1 MSRATAGPLSGRIVM
16 LGALTTLVVSF
27 ARAHRLAAYGLI
39 GLVAF
44 SESLPLLGAFVPGDA
59 IILGL
64 SALVPTGALNLG
76 PLMLGALLGAVLGDG
91 FAFWLGHHYHGA
103 ILGRWPFRGRPR
115 LVARGT
121 AFLQRHGGKSV
132 FVARFTPG
140 VRAVVPV
147 LAGVLR
153 MDIARFYWMNVLS
166 ALLWSPAHILAG
178 AAIGASFVL
187 LGAVAGRLAL
197 IAAIVLALLVL
208 LYMLARYLVRRVPP
222 LIGAVHER
230 LRQWAAARDS
240 WLARQLLALLDP
252 TRRELPGL
260 ALLVS
265 ILLASLWLFFG
276 VLQDVIAGD
285 PLVRANE
292 AVFHFLQG
300 LRTEWVDQIMVAIT
314 ELGDASVAAAVALA
328 ATAWLAWR
336 RNWRAVAHLI
346 AVAAVTA
353 IATIVLKLS
362 LHIDRPDPIGSGW
375 DAFAFPSGH
384 SAANA
389 ALYGFLAIIA
399 AWELP
404 PRGRL
409 PVTAALALL
418 VGAIAFSRIYLGAH
432 WLSDVLAGGAFG
444 VAAAALL
451 AIAYLWHDPPPVG
464 ATGLCVTV
472 GVVLLGVGGLHI
484 ESRHRT
490 DMNRYA
496 VRQRIRSLPLHE
508 WWRDGWRDL
517 PERRADLIG
526 GAEEP
531 LTVQWAGRRAVLR
544 EELAAAGWHTPP
556 RWMLR
561 TAARWFEPHVRLGR
575 LPVLPHLDNGHREA
589 LVLVHAVA
597 THPDTERLVL
607 RLWRSGVELTRS
619 GTAALPL
626 FIGTVIKQRA
636 RRAAPVMTLA
646 NELGQFT
653 APRNVLAAALPWRR
667 LAARPGTAATR
678 AWDGCVL
685 LARAERLTPAPVAA
699 AQPKRPRRR
708 HQRRAAT
715 AAQTASMIP
724 TGQAPCRNP

>member
-1 MSRATAGPLSGRIVM
+1 M
-16 LGALTTLVVSF
+16 LGALTALVVSF

-59 IILGL
+59 IILAL

-76 PLMLGALLGAVLGDG
+76 PLILGALLGAVLGDG

-115 LVARGT
+115 LLDRGT

-147 LAGVLR
+147 LAGVLG
-153 MDIARFYWMNVLS
+153 MDVARFYLMNVLS

-197 IAAIVLALLVL
+197 LAVILLVL
-208 LYMLARYLVRRVPP
+208 LGLLYALARYLLRRVPP
-222 LIGAVHER
+222 LLGFAHVR
-230 LRQWAAARDS
+230 LRQWAAPRQS
-240 WLARQLLALLDP
+240 WLARQLLAVLDP

-260 ALLVS
+260 ALLAG
-265 ILLASLWLFFG
+265 ILLSSLWLFFG
-276 VLQDVIAGD
+276 VLQDVLAGD

-314 ELGDASVAAAVALA
+314 ELGDASVAASVALA
-328 ATAWLAWR
+328 ALLWLAWR
-336 RNWRAVAHLI
+336 RNWRAAAHLI

-353 IATIVLKLS
+353 LATIVLKIS
-362 LHIDRPDPIGSGW
+362 LHIHRPDPVGSGW

-389 ALYGFLAIIA
+389 ALYGFLAMIT
-399 AWELP
+399 AWELA
-404 PRGRL
+404 PRWRL
-409 PVTAALALL
+409 PVAGGLTLL

-444 VAAAALL
+444 VAAAALI
-451 AIAYLWHDPPPVG
+451 AIAYLWHEPPPVG
-464 ATGLCVTV
+464 AAGLCVTV
-472 GVVLLGVGGLHI
+472 AAVLLGAGGLHI
-484 ESRHRT
+484 EARHQA
-490 DMNRYA
+490 DLSRYA
-496 VRQRIRSLPLHE
+496 VRQRTRSLALPE
-508 WWRDGWRDL
+508 WWRDAWRSL
-517 PERRADLIG
+517 PARRVDLIG

-531 LTVQWAGRRAVLR
+531 LTIQWAGRRAALR
-544 EELAAAGWHTPP
+544 TELAAAGWRAPP
-556 RWMLR
+556 GWTLR
-561 TAARWFEPHVRLGR
+561 TAARWFEPHVLLGS

-589 LVLVHAVA
+589 LVLVHAVGA
-597 THPDTERLVL
+597 HPDTERLVL

-619 GTAALPL
+619 GASALPL
-626 FIGTVIKQRA
+626 FIGTVTEQRA
-636 RRAAPVMTLA
+636 RRVAPIMTLA
-646 NELGQFT
+646 DELDQFT
-653 APRNVLAAALPWRR
+653 APRAALGSALARQR
-667 LAARPGTAATR
+667 LLARPGTAPTS

-685 LARAERLTPAPVAA
+685 LARADPATEEAGLA
-699 AQPKRPRRR
+699 AQRPSARRR

-715 AAQTASMIP
+715 PAQTASTSP
-724 TGQAPCRNP
+724 NGQAPCRKP